1 MFVPSLEP
9 PPCGGRNSPSARVE
23 AVGTARCGARPT
35 SALPRRCGGLQL
47 RHTAVALF
55 YRGGGFLFVGAG
67 LAQASLSWHF
77 VPIHLPHTPP
87 HLAPLVKGGCHE
99 VTGGIHFS

>member
-35 SALPRRCGGLQL
+35 SALPRRCCGLQL

-67 LAQASLSWHF
+67 HWPARNAAGCGQSALRSKQNPKSTAA
-77 VPIHLPHTPP
+77 
-87 HLAPLVKGGCHE
+87 AGG
-99 VTGGIHFS
+99 VMK